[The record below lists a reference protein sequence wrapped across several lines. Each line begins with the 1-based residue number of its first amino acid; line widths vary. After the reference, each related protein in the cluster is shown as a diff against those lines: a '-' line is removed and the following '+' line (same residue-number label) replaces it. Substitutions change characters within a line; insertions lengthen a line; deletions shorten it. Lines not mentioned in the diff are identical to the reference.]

1 MDRVVLIFFVKI
13 VLKSL
18 LIDNLTVS
26 LALRL
31 IIDNHLLLKIM
42 PINHIELILFYFVR
56 LDLFKYRVTF
66 ITESL
71 YNFQFIFSSLIVA
84 L

>member
-1 MDRVVLIFFVKI
+1 MDRVVLIIFVNI

-31 IIDNHLLLKIM
+31 VIDNHLLLKIM

-66 ITESL
+66 ITEPL
-71 YNFQFIFSSLIVA
+71 YNFQFIFSSLFVA